1 MNFLFV
7 TQGPCPYIVIY
18 IYICI
23 YIYMYVYI
31 YVFIYIYIPMWL
43 YSCNDVPAGFL
54 YFKVIYAG
62 WCETASATSTYIIAV
77 ALCETVSLHNKYI
90 L

>member
-1 MNFLFV
+1 
-7 TQGPCPYIVIY
+7 
-18 IYICI
+18 
-23 YIYMYVYI
+23 
-31 YVFIYIYIPMWL
+31 MWL

-54 YFKVIYAG
+54 YFKVISAG

>member
-18 IYICI
+18 IYVCI
-23 YIYMYVYI
+23 YIYI
-31 YVFIYIYIPMWL
+31 YVCMYIYIYIPMWL

>member
-18 IYICI
+18 KCMYI
-23 YIYMYVYI
+23 YIYVCMYVYI
-31 YVFIYIYIPMWL
+31 YIQIYIPMWL